1 MVVRSIY
8 LYLFF
13 INIHLLIVSIT
24 TIIIGSVA
32 ANDEQTDALENDLIS
47 ALLGGA
53 LQSLLDSRFA
63 FTPAVA
69 IRSRYRDQIGR
80 RMMMEC
86 VLTTHVRFE
95 DIRVF

>member
-1 MVVRSIY
+1 M
-8 LYLFF
+8 
-13 INIHLLIVSIT
+13 
-24 TIIIGSVA
+24 A
-32 ANDEQTDALENDLIS
+32 ANDDQTDALENELIS

-80 RMMMEC
+80 VVVM
-86 VLTTHVRFE
+86 
-95 DIRVF
+95 